1 MNNERSPFEPQKQT
15 DKNVNLKIAGY
26 NLAAMLMYGLGFV
39 GVMGNDGLILFGL
52 SFLGHAFV
60 CLIVAIVQ
68 RKWVWVLSSV
78 LIVIIGFSTCA
89 NLFHLDMH

>member
-1 MNNERSPFEPQKQT
+1 MNNEINPFDPPKRP
-15 DKNVNLKIAGY
+15 DSKINMKIAGY
-26 NLAAMLMYGLGFV
+26 NLAAMLVYGLLFV
-39 GVMGNDGLILFGL
+39 GVMGNDGFILFGL
-52 SFLGHAFV
+52 VFLGHAFA

-89 NLFHLDMH
+89 SLFHLDMR